1 MRGDERLMPDDPTD
15 PNLLEALEAWRNFA
29 ALATGIRTDMIANGW
44 SEEGAEQ
51 VALEL
56 FRKALRS

>member
-1 MRGDERLMPDDPTD
+1 MPDDPTD